1 MKTELTDKIIGYHY
15 TNSKAYRSMQTNGV
29 DGYGVFGFNHFS
41 GLIPSKR
48 FIPLSGGNGLPDEAC
63 DGVIEG
69 LLEPEP
75 QSWLKNPEFPGFW
88 GYLMHDICFGKDDVM
103 LLSFE
108 LKPDDRAYV
117 VERAHVER
125 DLYRELKGQGK
136 STRETSNEASRKYW
150 ESRVLVFD
158 YDDSYS
164 APQLSIWSGIPLDSL
179 KVEWVKPTDEVRKRV
194 LDNNW

>member
-1 MKTELTDKIIGYHY
+1 MKAELTDRIVGYHY
-15 TNSKAYRSMQTNGV
+15 TNSKAYRSIQTKGK
-29 DGYGVFGFNHFS
+29 DGYATFDFDDFA

-48 FIPLSGGNGLPDEAC
+48 FIRLGDGNGLPDEAH

-75 QSWLKNPEFPGFW
+75 KSWLENPEFPHFW
-88 GYLMHDICFGKDDVM
+88 NYLMHDICRDKEVV

-108 LKPDDRAYV
+108 LNPEDKAYV

-125 DLYRELKGQGK
+125 ELYRESKGQGK
-136 STRETSNEASRKYW
+136 PTRETTNEAFRKYW
-150 ESRVLVFD
+150 ESRVPVFE
-158 YDDSYS
+158 YDGSYS
-164 APQLSIWSGIPLDSL
+164 APQLTIWSGISFDRL
-179 KVEWVKPTDEVRKRV
+179 KVEWAKPTDEVWKRV